1 MNILL
6 NHVSNEQRLNKYK
19 KGRYMTRVSEESL
32 NVSVEKKMEG
42 GRQRQENQSGVSCNS
57 PGKMQGL

>member
-19 KGRYMTRVSEESL
+19 KGRYMTGVSEESL

-42 GRQRQENQSGVSCNS
+42 GGQRQENQSGVSCNS
-57 PGKMQGL
+57 PGKM

>member
-19 KGRYMTRVSEESL
+19 KRRYMTGVSEKSL
-32 NVSVEKKMEG
+32 SISVEKKTEG
-42 GRQRQENQSGVSCNS
+42 GRQARKSVRSQLQ
-57 PGKMQGL
+57 

>member
-19 KGRYMTRVSEESL
+19 KGRYMTSVSEESL
-32 NVSVEKKMEG
+32 NVSVEKKMEERG
-42 GRQRQENQSGVSCNS
+42 QRQENQSGLSCNS
-57 PGKMQGL
+57 PGKM

>member
-19 KGRYMTRVSEESL
+19 KGRYMTGVSEESL
-32 NVSVEKKMEG
+32 SVSVEKKTEG
-42 GRQRQENQSGVSCNS
+42 GRQRQENQSGVSYNS
-57 PGKMQGL
+57 PGKM